1 MAIGVDHWNKTVLR
15 SYNNS
20 VTIYLPS
27 VFTKSWVVFYKLT
40 KGLELK

>member
-1 MAIGVDHWNKTVLR
+1 MAIGVGHWNKTVLR